1 MREND
6 VRADILDAYSRLDLH
21 QLQIFLRIRSLPITG
36 SPYELATR
44 LTEHDLKTYSPIE
57 VAFSHSISPP
67 SVSPV
72 PSRTPSLPVYSP
84 SSPGPRLLSA
94 LPIDIVSEILDHI
107 GSWELSKS
115 VGVPTSLPTPLE
127 WNTSATSLDRAIL
140 SSSLSVVRSTPTS
153 PPFTRLGAEL
163 LIIFELVDILNH
175 LWGVDSLRPIFKKY
189 YGESFAKIP
198 TLACS
203 HNRSRILDWWL
214 SEPSITPK
222 HYTSEAIDIACRNL
236 ALDVLEWWDVNSR
249 SEKIPALSFPP
260 LYTSLALESASLKAH
275 IPILTFFSTHSWP
288 FMPGRSLDMA
298 SAAGHTAI
306 LNWWA
311 FDSGLELGK
320 DVKYDKNAVYHASC
334 GGKVEVLQWW
344 KEQSERSPGVQMLFD
359 GDALVGATR
368 HNKPKVLTW
377 WNNSGL
383 PISYRMCDIEEALE
397 DSIGGGVAVR
407 AWWAR
412 KGVNFRAG
420 DSEWMRVRSLN

>member
-1 MREND
+1 
-6 VRADILDAYSRLDLH
+6 
-21 QLQIFLRIRSLPITG
+21 SLPITG
-36 SPYELATR
+36 SPYELATH
-44 LTEHDLKTYSPIE
+44 LTKHDLKTYSPIE

-67 SVSPV
+67 SVTPV

-84 SSPGPRLLSA
+84 SSPEPHLLSA
-94 LPIDIVSEILDHI
+94 LPINIISEILDHI

-115 VGVPTSLPTPLE
+115 VGVPTSLLTPLE
-127 WNTSATSLDRAIL
+127 WNTSATPLDRTIL
-140 SSSLSVVRSTPTS
+140 FSSLSAVCSTPAS
-153 PPFTRLGAEL
+153 PPVKSGIKL
-163 LIIFELVDILNH
+163 LIVFKLVDVLNH
-175 LWGVDSLRPIFKKY
+175 LWRVDSLHPIFKKY
-189 YGESFAKIP
+189 YGESFVKIP

-203 HNRSRILDWWL
+203 HNQSHILDWWL

-222 HYTSEAIDIACRNL
+222 YYTSEAINIACRNL
-236 ALDVLEWWDVNSR
+236 AIDVLEWWDINSR

-260 LYTSLALESASLKAH
+260 LNTSLALESASLKAH

-288 FMPGRSLDMA
+288 FMPGHSIDMA
-298 SAAGHTAI
+298 SAAGHIAI

-311 FDSGLELGK
+311 FAAGK

-334 GGKVEVLQWW
+334 GGKVEVLQC
-344 KEQSERSPGVQMLFD
+344 ERGHGIQILFD

-368 HNKPKVLTW
+368 HNKPEVLT

-383 PISYRMCDIEEALE
+383 PISYRMCDIKEALE
-397 DSIGGGVAVR
+397 DSIGGGMAVR